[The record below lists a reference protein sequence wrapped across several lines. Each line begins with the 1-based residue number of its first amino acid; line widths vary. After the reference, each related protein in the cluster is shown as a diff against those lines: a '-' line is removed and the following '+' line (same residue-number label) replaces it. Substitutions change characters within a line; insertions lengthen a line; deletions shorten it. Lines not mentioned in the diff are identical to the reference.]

1 MSETTT
7 AGEHLRGITEEMA
20 ALVRDELARAR
31 TEAMANLRAAG
42 VDLALA
48 GGAGAAGM
56 AGLFAGTIAAID
68 ALHGGTPPRG
78 TGLPLWLSAGTVAAL
93 AGGVAFTLLKLALG
107 DLRERSEAP
116 KEAIKEVGQAAGTL
130 AGDLRSSSP

>member
-7 AGEHLRGITEEMA
+7 AGEHLRGVSEEMA
-20 ALVRDELARAR
+20 ALIRDEVARVR
-31 TEAMANLRAAG
+31 GEAMGNLKAAG

-56 AGLFAGTIAAID
+56 AALFAGTIAAID

-78 TGLPLWLSAGTVAAL
+78 PGLPLWLSAGTVAAV
-93 AGGVAFTLLKLALG
+93 AGGAAFTLLKVALG
-107 DLRERSEAP
+107 DLRERGAMPREA
-116 KEAIKEVGQAAGTL
+116 AKEVGQTAGAV
-130 AGDLRSSSP
+130 AGELRQGSP